1 MIQLESFLII
11 SAIVF
16 SLGIFTVIYKKN
28 AVGILMGIELI
39 LNSVNLNFVAFSKY
53 IDTHIHGQLVAIFII
68 ILAASEAAV
77 ALAIILNLYKNR
89 AHIDVTQV
97 DGLKN

>member
-16 SLGIFTVIYKKN
+16 SLGVFTVIYKKN

-53 IDTHIHGQLVAIFII
+53 IDSHIDGQLVAIFII
-68 ILAASEAAV
+68 ILAASEAAI
-77 ALAIILNLYKNR
+77 ALAIILNLYKHN
-89 AHIDVTQV
+89 AHIDVSQV